1 MQVAGLIESVQRAT
15 IETKF
20 GPKEKFTLKIGGNH
34 YGAFGH
40 PEYWTQFQTG
50 QQLPPHDVDIKTSSN
65 GTQYRNLIYPFGKQ
79 QASKVAQ
86 VGADK
91 SKEIILSLQSL
102 HIKVDQLVSVIVIPG
117 RLKPPPLIKSTQQP
131 PSDNTGYVEEDWNPD
146 DIQF

>member
-1 MQVAGLIESVQRAT
+1 MQISGLIESVQRAT
-15 IETKF
+15 IETKW
-20 GPKEKFTLKIGGNH
+20 GPKEKFTFKIGGQL
-34 YGAFGH
+34 YGVFGH
-40 PEYWTQFQTG
+40 PEYWTQFQMG

-91 SKEIILSLQSL
+91 FKEIILSLQSL
-102 HIKVDQLVSVIVIPG
+102 HIKVDQLVALTPD
-117 RLKPPPLIKSTQQP
+117 RLKPPQTPLIKSTQQP
-131 PSDNTGYVEEDWNPD
+131 SDNTGHVEEDWNPD